1 MSRGPEPGQIALA
14 PATPKEEGLWLLEN
28 LLPSPGIN
36 NIPTAVRLT
45 GRLEP
50 CALHAALAATV
61 RRHPSLRTVF
71 AVLEG
76 RLTRTVIPADA
87 PGLAPE
93 IEHHAVTDDQLDTAL
108 HRFAARP
115 FPIDRTLLFRVGRF
129 AGEHGDTLCVVA
141 HHLVFDAV

>member
-36 NIPTAVRLT
+36 NIPTAVRLS

-50 CALHAALAATV
+50 RALHVWPSRGINNPRPGVRGSGRLDPRALRAALAARV
-61 RRHPSLRTVF
+61 RCPPSLRPVF

-76 RLTRTVIPADA
+76 RLPRPVLPADA

-108 HRFAARP
+108 
-115 FPIDRTLLFRVGRF
+115 
-129 AGEHGDTLCVVA
+129 
-141 HHLVFDAV
+141 